1 MTTDTTIALLRGA
14 DPLAGRR
21 AAEDPDLDPRGA
33 MAARVATGAT
43 ARHAPTGPSRRRAL
57 PRAAAGLIAAAALAA
72 VAIAVGLPG
81 GGGPAAPADARAAL
95 VSAAQRT
102 AAFTSGRLTWHITS
116 ADPASGYDVA
126 ATNVLRYEGADLDI
140 DTTTVEHGVG
150 GDPAAQE
157 HAGGYRLVGGQAF
170 QRTGDG
176 ALTPVAAP
184 SGAATGGAGRFHDE
198 LLAAAALV
206 DAARGAAG
214 VTQTKDGDATRF
226 TATIA
231 GNAVPDAFGPSW
243 KTRGEPAMLT
253 ATVGD
258 DGVVRTIAL
267 RSAAQTA
274 DVAFDDLG
282 RPQGI
287 TAP

>member
-1 MTTDTTIALLRGA
+1 MTTDPTLTLLRGA
-14 DPLAGRR
+14 DPLAGLR
-21 AAEDPDLDPRGA
+21 AADPDLDPRGA
-33 MAARVATGAT
+33 MAARVHAGAT
-43 ARHAPTGPSRRRAL
+43 ARRDAPIRRGGGARRAV
-57 PRAAAGLIAAAALAA
+57 AGLAATAALAA
-72 VAIAVGLPG
+72 VALAVGLS
-81 GGGPAAPADARAAL
+81 GGPTAPADARAAL

-102 AAFTSGRLTWHITS
+102 AAFTSGRLTWHLTS

-176 ALTPVAAP
+176 ALTPVPAP
-184 SGAATGGAGRFHDE
+184 RDGATGGAGRFHDE
-198 LLAAAALV
+198 LLAADALL
-206 DAARGAAG
+206 DAARGAPD
-214 VTQTKDGDATRF
+214 VTQSKDGDTTRF
-226 TATIA
+226 TATLA
-231 GNAVPDAFGPSW
+231 GAAVPDAFGPSW
-243 KTRGEPAMLT
+243 KTRGAPATLT
-253 ATVGD
+253 ATVGA
-258 DGVVRTIAL
+258 DGAVRTIAL
-267 RSAAQTA
+267 RSPTQTT